1 MFSNFGG
8 ADRRF
13 SIWCNLQT
21 REALSIFSR
30 KIWRCNCDSKL
41 QNVCWEQCPED
52 ILSFL
57 EARIDFADFQF
68 LKSCLKILDAQI
80 DVFIS
85 CANIRKHIFVSQKC
99 YRRKLMFP
107 FVCMAN
113 KSKLPKLF
121 SMDDQLDAASS
132 LLIVIC
138 CTMNVTN
145 CANNIFRKF

>member
-1 MFSNFGG
+1 M
-8 ADRRF
+8 
-13 SIWCNLQT
+13 
-21 REALSIFSR
+21 
-30 KIWRCNCDSKL
+30 
-41 QNVCWEQCPED
+41 
-52 ILSFL
+52 FL

-80 DVFIS
+80 AVFIS

-132 LLIVIC
+132 LFDRYLMRNEC
-138 CTMNVTN
+138 YKLCKQTFPK
-145 CANNIFRKF
+145 IFDIAIGNYIHPFTL